1 MSRLNLVAALLLCS
15 TTARAADPTVEEL
28 LDATDDVA
36 RAGTSIVTMTM
47 QVKTSRYERT
57 VRMKAWSEGEDK
69 SLVVIEAPEKEKGVA
84 TLMVDDQIWNYLP
97 KVDRTMK
104 LPASMM
110 SGSWMGSHV
119 TNDDLIKSSRLAD
132 DFTATVTGRPTGTTG
147 NWTIDLVP
155 KSDAAIVWGKVSV
168 RVQAD
173 RMPLDIRYYDEKGT
187 LVRTMAFE
195 DVRDVGG
202 RRMPAR
208 MVITPADKPG
218 EQTSI
223 TYDEATFDV
232 VLPPETFTLQS
243 LKR

>member
-1 MSRLNLVAALLLCS
+1 MSPLVLLSLLLLGGP
-15 TTARAADPTVEEL
+15 AAAADPTVEEL

-36 RAGTSIVTMTM
+36 RGGTSIVTMTM
-47 QVKTSRYERT
+47 QVTTSRYARS
-57 VRMKAWSEGEDK
+57 VRMKAWSQGEDK

-110 SGSWMGSHV
+110 SGSWMGSHL

-132 DFTATVTGRPTGTTG
+132 DFTATVTGRPIGTSG
-147 NWTIDLVP
+147 SWTIDLVP
-155 KSDAAIVWGKVSV
+155 KSEAAIVWGKVSV
-168 RVQAD
+168 RVLAD
-173 RMPLDIRYYDEKGT
+173 RMPLDIRYYDEKGA
-187 LVRTMAFE
+187 LVRTLAFE
-195 DVRDVGG
+195 DVREVGG

-218 EQTSI
+218 EQTTI
-223 TYDEATFDV
+223 TYDEATFDA
-232 VLPPETFTLQS
+232 VLPPETFTLQA

>member
-1 MSRLNLVAALLLCS
+1 MSPLVLLSLLLLGGP
-15 TTARAADPTVEEL
+15 AAAADPTVEEL

-36 RAGTSIVTMTM
+36 RGGTSIVTMTM
-47 QVKTSRYERT
+47 QVTTSRYARS

-110 SGSWMGSHV
+110 SGSWMGSHL

-132 DFTATVTGRPTGTTG
+132 DFTATVTGRPTGTSG
-147 NWTIDLVP
+147 SWTIDLVP
-155 KSDAAIVWGKVSV
+155 KSEAAIVWGKVSV
-168 RVQAD
+168 RVLAD
-173 RMPLDIRYYDEKGT
+173 RMPLDIRYYDEKGA
-187 LVRTMAFE
+187 LVRTLAFE
-195 DVRDVGG
+195 DVREVGG

-218 EQTSI
+218 EQTTI
-223 TYDEATFDV
+223 TYDEATFDA
-232 VLPPETFTLQS
+232 VLPPETFTLQA